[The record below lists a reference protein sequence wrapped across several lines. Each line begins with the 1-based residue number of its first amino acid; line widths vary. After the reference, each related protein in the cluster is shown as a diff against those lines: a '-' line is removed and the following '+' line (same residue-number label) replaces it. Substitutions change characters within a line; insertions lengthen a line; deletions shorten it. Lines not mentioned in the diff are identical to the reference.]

1 MRASTCLVLRQGIRD
16 FQAATWASFQ
26 VGHYVTIA
34 WQARPVA
41 LGLTPSFTTTTSA
54 ANHHCFVVVVI
65 AKVGALDCLPS
76 SSTLEDTFV
85 TNHRRQ
91 LVVDHHILR
100 KQLKARKEKQRKDGD
115 DALLPRKSWS
125 ISIGL

>member
-1 MRASTCLVLRQGIRD
+1 MRASTCLVLTGNPGFSSSNMGFFSSSHD
-16 FQAATWASFQ
+16 
-26 VGHYVTIA
+26 VTIA

-65 AKVGALDCLPS
+65 AKAGALDCLPS